1 MAGVPPDSAF
11 GPGLMPTRPTGRGQA
26 GYVRCVPFAASMR
39 ADGGKPTCR
48 GLPPAVCVGDV
59 ALPCRQRRGG
69 GSGGSA
75 AGQCL
80 WLRLMPTPPHGQ
92 GACGLRCVPFA
103 ASMRADGGKPT
114 CSGLPPAVC
123 VGGRCPALQTEAGWR
138 FGRQCR
144 WTVPFGS
151 GLMPTRPTGRGHA
164 GCGASRLQQVCGQM
178 VASACAVACC
188 LRWGRCPAL
197 RARTVRQYRRAAPLV
212 AG

>member
-1 MAGVPPDSAF
+1 MEEVRWDDGMAGVPPDSAF

-80 WLRLMPTPPHGQ
+80 WLRADAYPPHGQ

-103 ASMRADGGKPT
+103 ASMRADGGKRMR
-114 CSGLPPAVC
+114 SGLLLALGTLPCLTGKDGAAVPPGSAFSSGMTPPCFMNRRGVLLDSIFCQAVA
-123 VGGRCPALQTEAGWR
+123 RLPH
-138 FGRQCR
+138 
-144 WTVPFGS
+144 
-151 GLMPTRPTGRGHA
+151 GRGRS
-164 GCGASRLQQVCGQM
+164 G
-178 VASACAVACC
+178 
-188 LRWGRCPAL
+188 
-197 RARTVRQYRRAAPLV
+197 
-212 AG
+212 